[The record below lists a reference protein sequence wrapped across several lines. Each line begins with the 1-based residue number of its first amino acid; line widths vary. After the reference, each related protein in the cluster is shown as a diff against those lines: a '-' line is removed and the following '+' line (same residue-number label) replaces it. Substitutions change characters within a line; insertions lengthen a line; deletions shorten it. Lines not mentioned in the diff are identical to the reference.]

1 VLPFDAA
8 ALQLNRRLVARMAA
22 GEAEA
27 LQEFHALHAG
37 RVHGVVAR
45 MLADREEVREV
56 VQDAFVKAWRQARTY
71 REDRGEAVSW
81 LLFIARN
88 AAIDRLRQGARRRT
102 LLSLLAS
109 DPDLRESSPPV
120 VPGGRE
126 FLEHLLA
133 DLSPAQR
140 QALDLAFFS
149 GCSQAEIAQRMQT
162 PIGNVKNHLRRGLLK
177 LRQLTLRHD

>member
-1 VLPFDAA
+1 
-8 ALQLNRRLVARMAA
+8 
-22 GEAEA
+22 
-27 LQEFHALHAG
+27 
-37 RVHGVVAR
+37 
-45 MLADREEVREV
+45 
-56 VQDAFVKAWRQARTY
+56 
-71 REDRGEAVSW
+71 VSW